1 MSIITLN
8 VNGLNIPNRQNRLY
22 NNGYNRRQRRAF
34 YNDKG
39 SIQEQAIMFNI
50 YASKTGAP
58 QHVRQIQTTIKG
70 EIDYNTIIVGDFNTL
85 LSSMD
90 RWSGQKSTS
99 VDIYR
104 ALKQKTTH
112 SS

>member
-58 QHVRQIQTTIKG
+58 QHVKQILTHLKG
-70 EIDYNTIIVGDFNTL
+70 ETDNNTVTVGDFNIPL
-85 LSSMD
+85 LSMD
-90 RWSGQKSTS
+90 RSSRQE
-99 VDIYR
+99 IYK
-104 ALKQKTTH
+104 ATMSLNDTL
-112 SS
+112 